1 MLSAAKVKLLTS
13 LTRTKVRNN
22 SNLFIPASDCSINA
36 NSISIF
42 AGFNSPRATNNLFPI
57 HPNEEIAMTRKIA
70 LITGASRGLGRN
82 AAEHL
87 AARGIDIIGTYHS
100 KADEAH
106 AVAERLQQAG
116 AKVAMLQLDVG
127 DSSSFAAFAER
138 LGETLRSQFGRERFD
153 FLVNN
158 AGIVLNTPFS
168 ETSEAQFDQLLNIHL
183 KGPFFLTQRML
194 ALLEDGGRIV
204 NISSGLARFSLPG
217 HAAYAA
223 MKGAME
229 VLTRY
234 QARELGARGIRV
246 NILAPG
252 AIETDF
258 SGGAVR
264 DNPQLNDYV
273 AGNTALGRAGLP
285 DDIGAAIAL
294 LLEEGN
300 GWITGQRL
308 EVSGGMFL

>member
-1 MLSAAKVKLLTS
+1 
-13 LTRTKVRNN
+13 
-22 SNLFIPASDCSINA
+22 
-36 NSISIF
+36 
-42 AGFNSPRATNNLFPI
+42 
-57 HPNEEIAMTRKIA
+57 MTRKIA

-100 KADEAH
+100 KADEAQSV
-106 AVAERLQQAG
+106 VATLEQAG
-116 AKVAMLQLDVG
+116 VRAAMLQLDV
-127 DSSSFAAFAER
+127 SNSASFAAFAGQ
-138 LGETLRSQFGRERFD
+138 LADTLKQRFGTDKLD

-158 AGIVLNTPFS
+158 AGIGLNVPFS
-168 ETSEAQFDQLLNIHL
+168 ETTEAQFDQLLNIQL
-183 KGPFFLTQRML
+183 KGPFFLTQHLL
-194 ALLEDGGRIV
+194 ALLKDGGRIV
-204 NISSGLARFSLPG
+204 NISTGLTRFALPG
-217 HAAYAA
+217 YAAYAA

-234 QARELGARGIRV
+234 QAKELGARGIRV

-258 SGGAVR
+258 GGGVVR
-264 DNPQLNDYV
+264 DNQQVNDFI
-273 AGNTALGRAGLP
+273 AGNTALGRVGLP

-294 LLEEGN
+294 LLEDGN